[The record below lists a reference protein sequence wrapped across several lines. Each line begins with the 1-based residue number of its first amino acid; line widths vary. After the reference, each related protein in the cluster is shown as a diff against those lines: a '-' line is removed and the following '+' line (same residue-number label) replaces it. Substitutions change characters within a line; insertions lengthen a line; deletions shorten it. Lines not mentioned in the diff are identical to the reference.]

1 MSVFPLVILNT
12 TTTTTNYYYYY
23 TTTAAA
29 TTITTI
35 ATTTTTITTA
45 ANTATAAATTA
56 AAAATTT
63 TTTTT
68 TTSTN
73 IIIMRSVNFHAEAI
87 DILTPTCQS
96 GSLVSLSTCIMYT
109 YFILL
114 NYLLTSSTYLFRFI
128 IVALLLS
135 VNICL

>member
-56 AAAATTT
+56 AAAAT